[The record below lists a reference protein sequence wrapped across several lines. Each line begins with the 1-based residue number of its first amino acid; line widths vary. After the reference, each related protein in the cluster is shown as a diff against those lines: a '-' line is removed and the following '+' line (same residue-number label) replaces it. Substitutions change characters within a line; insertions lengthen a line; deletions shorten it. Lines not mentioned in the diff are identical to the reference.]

1 MSPVQTNNATAISHL
16 PFSISF
22 IYFILTSDSNRFI
35 GSVPKEI
42 GSLSLDLLNLR
53 SNRFYG
59 DLDEAFCGKDHHQ
72 FYAFWADCG
81 GKDENASSDDV
92 TGGLTCTCCTHC
104 CKGNKCC
111 VQEQQQGND
120 DDVDTTTTTTTT
132 SIQSRQQRNNEFDPP
147 CCTLD
152 VFSNCKSN

>member
-1 MSPVQTNNATAISHL
+1 MSFLALN
-16 PFSISF
+16 F
-22 IYFILTSDSNRFI
+22 SDSNRFI

-59 DLDEAFCGKDHHQ
+59 DLDEAFCGEDHHQ

-92 TGGLTCTCCTHC
+92 AGGLTCSCCTHC
-104 CKGNKCC
+104 CQGNKCC
-111 VQEQQQGND
+111 RQQQQEND
-120 DDVDTTTTTTTT
+120 DDLNI
-132 SIQSRQQRNNEFDPP
+132 SSSSSAFQSRQRNGDFDPP